1 MALIRFIMNRYKL
14 IGSVVALVAFVGGVL
29 MWRASL
35 IEQGREQA
43 RAAVERAIQQ
53 QRAVAEE
60 NAAIYESQR
69 AERQI
74 KYRDRVREVV
84 KYVPTD
90 NADCDWSDDALRVF
104 QRSID
109 GANAAR

>member
-1 MALIRFIMNRYKL
+1 MLKRY
-14 IGSVVALVAFVGGVL
+14 IYGAVAVAAIAAFL
-29 MWRASL
+29 WYRTSL

-43 RAAVERAIQQ
+43 RAKVERAIEQ

-74 KYRDRVREVV
+74 EYRDRAHEVV

-90 NADCDWSDDALRVF
+90 NTACDWSDDARRVF

-109 GANAAR
+109 SANAAR

>member
-1 MALIRFIMNRYKL
+1 MIRFILNRYKM
-14 IGSVVALVAFVGGVL
+14 IGVVVVLVAFVGAVL

-35 IEQGREQA
+35 IEQGREQT
-43 RAAVERAIQQ
+43 RAAVERAIEQ
-53 QRAVAEE
+53 QRAAAEE

-69 AERQI
+69 AERRI
-74 KYRDRVREVV
+74 EYRDRVREVV

-90 NADCDWSDDALRVF
+90 NTACDWSDDARRVF

-109 GANAAR
+109 AANAAR